1 MSKIFRIIFICS
13 LIIYSSCDDACAAH
27 KKADCASDTTNNC
40 EWTTTTAAGC
50 ASSCVT
56 KTTADTC
63 AAASC
68 TWTAETGTCA
78 DKSFTCTNL
87 LETPCKDTD
96 SGANLFCEWK
106 EVDGTNTCVAKTLEC
121 STKNVDDC
129 KTASTTC
136 TYTKTKDGSCGI
148 TGSTDSCTTKTTQ
161 DACSGESSCS
171 WIEEVGTCS
180 TKTTPTN
187 GGDNNDKNSCG
198 FLKMSLSIFVLVLF
212 L

>member
-27 KKADCASDTTNNC
+27 SKDECASDTTNNC

-56 KTTADTC
+56 KAKGDCTG
-63 AAASC
+63 SC

-78 DKSFTCTNL
+78 DKPFTCTNL
-87 LETPCKDTD
+87 LETPCKDTT

-121 STKNVDDC
+121 STKNVDTC
-129 KTASTTC
+129 AAASDTC
-136 TYTKTKDGSCGI
+136 AWTKTKDGSCGI
-148 TGSTDSCTTKTTQ
+148 TGSTDSCTTKATK
-161 DACSGESSCS
+161 DACTGESSCS
-171 WIEEVGTCS
+171 WIDEVGTCS

>member
-13 LIIYSSCDDACAAH
+13 LIIYSSCDDACANH

-56 KTTADTC
+56 KAKGDCTG
-63 AAASC
+63 SC

-78 DKSFTCTNL
+78 DKPFTCTGVAQGD
-87 LETPCKDTD
+87 CGV
-96 SGANLFCEWK
+96 SGKASEGFCEW
-106 EVDGTNTCVAKTLEC
+106 DSTATTPACVAVDLQC

-187 GGDNNDKNSCG
+187 GGDNNDKDSCG

-212 L
+212 F

>member
-13 LIIYSSCDDACAAH
+13 LIIYSSCDDACANH

-50 ASSCVT
+50 ASSCAT
-56 KTTADTC
+56 KAKGDCTG
-63 AAASC
+63 SC

-78 DKSFTCTNL
+78 DKPFTCAGVAYAN
-87 LETPCKDTD
+87 C
-96 SGANLFCEWK
+96 GAASHESQPFCQWQGE
-106 EVDGTNTCVAKTLEC
+106 EGTGSCEAKTLGC
-121 STKNVDDC
+121 STKDVDACAD
-129 KTASTTC
+129 ASTTC
-136 TYTKTKDGSCGI
+136 TWTKTKDGSCGI

-198 FLKMSLSIFVLVLF
+198 FLKMSLSIFILVLF

>member
-13 LIIYSSCDDACAAH
+13 LIIYSSCDDACANH

-40 EWTTTTAAGC
+40 EWKTTTAAGC
-50 ASSCVT
+50 ASSCVS
-56 KTTADTC
+56 KTTEDACTG
-63 AAASC
+63 SC

-78 DKSFTCTNL
+78 DKTFDCSGVAQGDCGASGKASEGFCKWDSEAT
-87 LETPCKDTD
+87 TP
-96 SGANLFCEWK
+96 A
-106 EVDGTNTCVAKTLEC
+106 CVAVDLKC
-121 STKNVDDC
+121 STKNVDEC

-148 TGSTDSCTTKTTQ
+148 TGSTDSCTAKTTEN
-161 DACSGESSCS
+161 DCTGSCS

-187 GGDNNDKNSCG
+187 NDNNDKNSCG

>member
-27 KKADCASDTTNNC
+27 KKDECASDTTNNC

-50 ASSCVT
+50 ANSCVS
-56 KTTADTC
+56 KTTEDACTG
-63 AAASC
+63 SC
-68 TWTAETGTCA
+68 VWTKETGTCA
-78 DKSFTCTNL
+78 DKTFDCTGL
-87 LETPCKDTD
+87 DQTSCTD
-96 SGANLFCEWK
+96 STTHADEFCVW
-106 EVDGTNTCVAKTLEC
+106 DTTGTASCKPATLSC
-121 STKNVDDC
+121 STKDVDACAD
-129 KTASTTC
+129 ASTTC
-136 TYTKTKDGSCGI
+136 TWTKTKDGSCGI
-148 TGSTDSCTTKTTQ
+148 SGTDACKAKTTQ
-161 DACSGESSCS
+161 GECTGDCS
-171 WIEEVGTCS
+171 WIAEVGTCS

>member
-13 LIIYSSCDDACAAH
+13 LIIYSSCDDACANH

-40 EWTTTTAAGC
+40 EWKTTTAAGC
-50 ASSCVT
+50 ASSCAT
-56 KTTADTC
+56 KAKGDCTGA
-63 AAASC
+63 C

-78 DKSFTCTNL
+78 DKPFTCAGVAYANCGAASH
-87 LETPCKDTD
+87 ESQPFCQWQGAEDTG
-96 SGANLFCEWK
+96 SCE
-106 EVDGTNTCVAKTLEC
+106 AKVLGC
-121 STKNVDDC
+121 STKDVDACAD
-129 KTASTTC
+129 ASTTC
-136 TYTKTKDGSCGI
+136 TWTKTADGSCGI
-148 TGSTDSCTTKTTQ
+148 SGTDACKAKTTQ
-161 DACSGESSCS
+161 GECTGDCS
-171 WIEEVGTCS
+171 WIAEVGTCS

>member
-13 LIIYSSCDDACAAH
+13 LIIYSSCDDACANH

-50 ASSCVT
+50 ANSCVS
-56 KTTADTC
+56 KTTELTC
-63 AAASC
+63 TGSC
-68 TWTAETGTCA
+68 VWTAETGTCS
-78 DKSFTCTNL
+78 DKTFECAGIAEDKCGASGQASEGFCKWDSEA
-87 LETPCKDTD
+87 ETP
-96 SGANLFCEWK
+96 A
-106 EVDGTNTCVAKTLEC
+106 CVAVDLKC
-121 STKNVDDC
+121 STKNIDDC

-136 TYTKTKDGSCGI
+136 TWTKTKDGSCGI
-148 TGSTDSCTTKTTQ
+148 TGSTDACKEKTTQ
-161 DACSGESSCS
+161 DACTGDCS

-180 TKTTPTN
+180 TKTTNTN

>member
-27 KKADCASDTTNNC
+27 KKDECASDTTNNC

-50 ASSCVT
+50 ANSCVS
-56 KTTADTC
+56 KTTADACTT
-63 AAASC
+63 ASC
-68 TWTAETGTCA
+68 TWTKETGTCA
-78 DKSFTCTNL
+78 DKPFTCTG
-87 LETPCKDTD
+87 TD
-96 SGANLFCEWK
+96 KGTCEDSESGANLFCEWK
-106 EVDGTNTCVAKTLEC
+106 AVSGTDTCVAKTLEC
-121 STKNVDDC
+121 SGKNVDDC
-129 KTASTTC
+129 ATAEATCTWTKTA
-136 TYTKTKDGSCGI
+136 DGSCGI
-148 TGSTDSCTTKTTQ
+148 SGGTDTCTTKTTQ
-161 DACSGESSCS
+161 GDCTGSCS
-171 WIEEVGTCS
+171 WIAEVGTCS

>member
-13 LIIYSSCDDACAAH
+13 IIIYSSCDDACAAH

-56 KTTADTC
+56 KTKADAC

-68 TWTAETGTCA
+68 TWTKETGTCA
-78 DKSFTCTNL
+78 DKTFACADVKQADCGAD
-87 LETPCKDTD
+87 EHD
-96 SGANLFCEWK
+96 SKPFCQW
-106 EVDGTNTCVAKTLEC
+106 NTEDSSCDAKTLSC
-121 STKNVDDC
+121 SGKDVDAC
-129 KTASTTC
+129 AAASTTC
-136 TYTKTKDGSCGI
+136 TWTKTKDGSCGI
-148 TGSTDSCTTKTTQ
+148 SGSTDSCTANTKEEDCT
-161 DACSGESSCS
+161 GSCS

-180 TKTTPTN
+180 TKTTNTN

>member
-13 LIIYSSCDDACAAH
+13 LIIYSSCDDACANH

-50 ASSCVT
+50 ASSCVSKAKGECT
-56 KTTADTC
+56 GT
-63 AAASC
+63 C

-78 DKSFTCTNL
+78 DKPFTCT
-87 LETPCKDTD
+87 
-96 SGANLFCEWK
+96 GVIQANCGVDGDESKPFCEWEGNESGSCK
-106 EVDGTNTCVAKTLEC
+106 AKSLGC
-121 STKNVDDC
+121 STKDVDACTD
-129 KTASTTC
+129 ASTTC
-136 TYTKTKDGSCGI
+136 TWTKTADGSCGI
-148 TGSTDSCTTKTTQ
+148 EGEDACKAKTTEN
-161 DACSGESSCS
+161 ACTGDCS

-187 GGDNNDKNSCG
+187 GGDNNDKNSCV

>member
-27 KKADCASDTTNNC
+27 KKDECASDTTNNC

-50 ASSCVT
+50 ANSCVS
-56 KTTADTC
+56 KTTEDACTG
-63 AAASC
+63 SC
-68 TWTAETGTCA
+68 VWTKETGTCA
-78 DKSFTCTNL
+78 DKTFDCTGL
-87 LETPCKDTD
+87 DQTHCTD
-96 SGANLFCEWK
+96 STTHADEFCNWST
-106 EVDGTNTCVAKTLEC
+106 DTCVAKTLSC
-121 STKNVDDC
+121 STKDVDACAD
-129 KTASTTC
+129 ASTTC
-136 TYTKTKDGSCGI
+136 TWTKTADGSCGI
-148 TGSTDSCTTKTTQ
+148 SGTDACKAKTTQ
-161 DACSGESSCS
+161 GECTGDCS
-171 WIEEVGTCS
+171 WIAEVGTCS

>member
-13 LIIYSSCDDACAAH
+13 LIIYSSCDDACANH

-40 EWTTTTAAGC
+40 EWKTTTAEGC

-56 KTTADTC
+56 KTTKDTC
-63 AAASC
+63 TTASC
-68 TWTAETGTCA
+68 TWTKETGTCA
-78 DKSFTCTNL
+78 DKTFDCSAVGENDCGASGKASEGF
-87 LETPCKDTD
+87 CK
-96 SGANLFCEWK
+96 W
-106 EVDGTNTCVAKTLEC
+106 NTTGNSCDAIALEC
-121 STKNVDDC
+121 SDKDVDAC
-129 KTASTTC
+129 TTASDTC
-136 TYTKTKDGSCGI
+136 TWTKTKDGSCGI
-148 TGSTDSCTTKTTQ
+148 SGGTDACTTKTTQ

-180 TKTTPTN
+180 TKTTTPN

-198 FLKMSLSIFVLVLF
+198 FLKMSLSIFILVLF

>member
-27 KKADCASDTTNNC
+27 SKAECASDTTNNC
-40 EWTTTTAAGC
+40 EWKTTTAEGC
-50 ASSCVT
+50 ATTTCST
-56 KTTADTC
+56 KAKGDCTG
-63 AAASC
+63 SC
-68 TWTAETGTCA
+68 TWTKETGTCA
-78 DKSFTCTNL
+78 DKTFTCTNL
-87 LETPCKDTD
+87 EETPCKATDTHAD
-96 SGANLFCEWK
+96 EFCEWVTP
-106 EVDGTNTCVAKTLEC
+106 EAGTASCQAKSLGC
-121 STKNVDDC
+121 STKDVDAC
-129 KTASTTC
+129 ATAVNTCTWTKTA
-136 TYTKTKDGSCGI
+136 DGSCGI
-148 TGSTDSCTTKTTQ
+148 SDTDACKAKAK
-161 DACSGESSCS
+161 DACSGDCS

>member
-13 LIIYSSCDDACAAH
+13 IIIYSSCDDACAAH

-56 KTTADTC
+56 KAKGECSGT
-63 AAASC
+63 C
-68 TWTAETGTCA
+68 TWTAETGTCS
-78 DKSFTCTNL
+78 DKTFACASIAEDKC
-87 LETPCKDTD
+87 
-96 SGANLFCEWK
+96 GAVGEASEGFCEWDT
-106 EVDGTNTCVAKTLEC
+106 EVEPAACVAVDLEC
-121 STKNVDDC
+121 SDKDVDACATASDTC
-129 KTASTTC
+129 NWSKTA
-136 TYTKTKDGSCGI
+136 DGSCGI
-148 TGSTDSCTTKTTQ
+148 SGSTDSCTANTKEEDCTG
-161 DACSGESSCS
+161 DCS

-180 TKTTPTN
+180 TKTTNTN

>member
-78 DKSFTCTNL
+78 DKTFTCTGT
-87 LETPCKDTD
+87 EKATCEDAA
-96 SGANLFCEWK
+96 SGADKFCELVT
-106 EVDGTNTCVAKTLEC
+106 EGGTATCTKKALSC
-121 STKNVDDC
+121 SGKNVDDC
-129 KTASTTC
+129 TTAEATC
-136 TYTKTKDGSCGI
+136 TWTKTKDGSCGI
-148 TGSTDSCTTKTTQ
+148 TGDTDTCTAKTTEN
-161 DACSGESSCS
+161 DCTGSCS

>member
-27 KKADCASDTTNNC
+27 SKSECASDTTNNC
-40 EWTTTTAAGC
+40 EWKTTTAEGC
-50 ASSCVT
+50 ASSCVS
-56 KTTADTC
+56 KTTKGDCTGT
-63 AAASC
+63 C
-68 TWTAETGTCA
+68 TWTKETGTCA
-78 DKSFTCTNL
+78 DKPFTCTGV
-87 LETPCKDTD
+87 EQGDCGASGKASDGFCK
-96 SGANLFCEWK
+96 W
-106 EVDGTNTCVAKTLEC
+106 NTTGNSCDAITLSC

-129 KTASTTC
+129 KSASTTC

-148 TGSTDSCTTKTTQ
+148 TGTDACKAKTTQ
-161 DACSGESSCS
+161 GACTGDCS
-171 WIEEVGTCS
+171 WIAEVGTCS

>member
-27 KKADCASDTTNNC
+27 SKDECASDTTNNC

-50 ASSCVT
+50 ANSCVS
-56 KTTADTC
+56 KTTELACTGTC
-63 AAASC
+63 V
-68 TWTAETGTCA
+68 WTAETGTCA
-78 DKSFTCTNL
+78 DKTFDCSGLGNTVC
-87 LETPCKDTD
+87 
-96 SGANLFCEWK
+96 GANEHDSKPFCEWNS
-106 EVDGTNTCVAKTLEC
+106 DDSTCDAITLSC
-121 STKNVDDC
+121 STKNVADC

-148 TGSTDSCTTKTTQ
+148 SGTDACKAKTTQ
-161 DACSGESSCS
+161 GECTGDCS

-187 GGDNNDKNSCG
+187 NGDNNDKNSCG